1 MLESRLRVALQN
13 SKHSF
18 DSECPL
24 FTPDDAQNLLLGYA
38 EEARSEESSTGNC
51 IFVTYES
58 VNVMMKL
65 RQVGMEMKVS
75 SIVLTR
81 EVCES
86 VNSLMLFHIYLINKY

>member
-38 EEARSEESSTGNC
+38 EEARSEESSTGLLLIC
-51 IFVTYES
+51 HVWI
-58 VNVMMKL
+58 VNVMMT
-65 RQVGMEMKVS
+65 S
-75 SIVLTR
+75 SCVEIQTDL
-81 EVCES
+81 
-86 VNSLMLFHIYLINKY
+86 